1 MNDLAL
7 GRRLMDRLEALAAFS
22 DDASGLTRLYLSLSH
37 KRAADT
43 LSGWMRDAGL
53 AVRLDAVGTL
63 VGRYE
68 GAKIGAPALLIG
80 SHIDTVRQAGK
91 YDGALGV
98 LAALTAVE
106 SLAEAGERL
115 PFAIE
120 VVAFGDEEGVRFPS
134 TLRGS
139 RALAGT
145 LEAGALDECDRD
157 GISVRDALQ
166 AFGADPSRL
175 ADAAMAPTSA
185 LAFVEVHIEQGPVL
199 ERMSQPVGVVTAI
212 NGARRFSVT
221 VQGTAGH
228 AGTSP
233 MSMRRDSLVAAAEMM
248 LAVERC
254 AAATSDVVAT
264 VGVIEARPGAANVI
278 PGETR
283 FTIDARAPNDGARD
297 AVVDR
302 IEEAV
307 EGIAARRGLAVRM
320 TQTHSAAAIA
330 CNPKLIAD
338 LDAAARLA
346 GYEPVHLPS
355 GAGHDA
361 MAMAA
366 LCPVAML
373 FVRCTG
379 GISHHPAESI
389 SLRDADAAM
398 RVLLHFLKNYSPE
411 TERK

>member
-1 MNDLAL
+1 MSDLAL
-7 GRRLMDRLEALAAFS
+7 GRRLMDRLEALARFS
-22 DDASGLTRLYLSLSH
+22 DAADGLTRLYLSPSH
-37 KRAADT
+37 TRAANA
-43 LSGWMRDAGL
+43 LAGWMRDAGL

-63 VGRYE
+63 IGRYE
-68 GAKIGAPALLIG
+68 GAIPGMPALLIG

-106 SLAEAGERL
+106 TLSQAGERL

-120 VVAFGDEEGVRFPS
+120 VIAFGDEEGVRFPS

-145 LEAGALDECDRD
+145 LDSAALDERD
-157 GISVRDALQ
+157 AGGTSVREGLV
-166 AFGADPSRL
+166 AFGADPASF
-175 ADAAMAPTSA
+175 AEAAYTRSTA
-185 LAFVEVHIEQGPVL
+185 LGFVEVHIEQGPVL

-212 NGARRFSVT
+212 NGARRFSVV

-233 MSMRRDSLVAAAEMM
+233 MNMRRDSLAAAAEMI
-248 LAVERC
+248 LSVERI
-254 AAATSDVVAT
+254 AAETRDVVAT
-264 VGVIEARPGAANVI
+264 VGVVEARPGAVNVI

-283 FTIDARAPNDGARD
+283 FTIDARAPDDAARD

-302 IEEAV
+302 IDAAI
-307 EGIAARRGLAVRM
+307 EGIAARRGLAVRT
-320 TQTHSAAAIA
+320 TQTHVAPATNCDA
-330 CNPKLIAD
+330 KLIVA
-338 LDAAARLA
+338 LDAAARAA
-346 GYEPVHLPS
+346 GHEPVHLPS

-373 FVRCTG
+373 FVRCAG
-379 GISHHPAESI
+379 GISHHPAETI
-389 SLRDADAAM
+389 SLKDADAAM
-398 RVLLHFLKNYSPE
+398 RVLMHFL
-411 TERK
+411 RAFRA